1 MRMVRM
7 ARMARMARM
16 RRMKDAI
23 AAMGL
28 VLALGLGLGLADRAA
43 AQASAPDAV
52 PSTASAA
59 GGVAAPASA
68 VNFTPM
74 EVVADKPP
82 PAAAGPAP
90 PPPPPPPPSRHV
102 DAPWFDQ
109 PLGAEAQAWRY
120 SAALELLGASEQAE
134 TLRRVLLRHHLQQLA
149 GTPAAGAQTQ
159 TVRQALAEGASQPP
173 AAADGALRSRWAE
186 LVNQH
191 LRAVPPPSALPLP
204 PELEADRA
212 RLREAAPGLWSLL
225 APDGSLRGRV
235 WWLLLRNDAQ
245 QALALA
251 DFRVRVRVPA
261 AGSGAGLVFDCSL
274 PRYAEMALAAPGQ
287 DTAYLCRSGIGGGSS
302 NSSNGLE
309 AWDEL
314 ARLLRRA
321 GSVPL
326 QLEPAD
332 LSDDAAAHRMALR
345 LEAPQQAAALSLAA
359 AADAAAAQTAAH
371 AATSAAASANA
382 AAAGSTAAAPRP
394 ALGPLRIAGIALLAL
409 VVHALLQ
416 ALTGRRAALLLS
428 TGALM
433 ALSLLAVFKG
443 LPGLWPAPAG
453 VPPLPRVLAALVLPL
468 FAAVLLAAVFEL
480 LRALGR
486 GVLLPLFQNLS
497 DRLSGR
503 Y

>member
-1 MRMVRM
+1 
-7 ARMARMARM
+7 
-16 RRMKDAI
+16 
-23 AAMGL
+23 
-28 VLALGLGLGLADRAA
+28 
-43 AQASAPDAV
+43 
-52 PSTASAA
+52 
-59 GGVAAPASA
+59 
-68 VNFTPM
+68 
-74 EVVADKPP
+74 
-82 PAAAGPAP
+82 
-90 PPPPPPPPSRHV
+90 
-102 DAPWFDQ
+102 
-109 PLGAEAQAWRY
+109 
-120 SAALELLGASEQAE
+120 
-134 TLRRVLLRHHLQQLA
+134 VLLRRHLLQWA
-149 GTPAAGAQTQ
+149 GTPAGAQ

-191 LRAVPPPSALPLP
+191 LRATLPQAALPVP
-204 PELEADRA
+204 PELEADQS

-235 WWLLLRNDAQ
+235 WWLLLRNGAP

-251 DFRVRVRVPA
+251 DFRVRVP
-261 AGSGAGLVFDCSL
+261 AGSSAGLVFDCSL

-287 DTAYLCRSGIGGGSS
+287 DTAYLCRSGIGGGST
-302 NSSNGLE
+302 E

-314 ARLLRRA
+314 VRLLRRA
-321 GSVPL
+321 ASVPL
-326 QLEPAD
+326 QLEPAE

-345 LEAPQQAAALSLAA
+345 LEAPQHAAALELAA
-359 AADAAAAQTAAH
+359 AADVAAQAAAQAAASVAASAGAAAARS
-371 AATSAAASANA
+371 AAT
-382 AAAGSTAAAPRP
+382 APRS
-394 ALGPLRIAGIALLAL
+394 ALGPLRLTGIALLAL
-409 VVHALLQ
+409 AVHALLQ

-428 TGALM
+428 AGALM

-468 FAAVLLAAVFEL
+468 FAAALLAAVFEL